1 MPTSALYQ
9 EELVIALRAHRMTDI
24 DLGALRGLVC
34 APSFHTASAVVFMA
48 AAWPVPRLR
57 WVIVPVNLAMLLAT
71 PVEGTHYLTDM
82 IVGALVALAAIAI
95 VRLAEPDRIPGAD
108 QGCHALASP

>member
-9 EELVIALRAHRMTDI
+9 EQLIPALRARTFTRV

-34 APSFHTASAVVFMA
+34 APSFHTVCAVLYILT
-48 AAWPVPRLR
+48 AWPIKKLR
-57 WVIVPVNLAMLLAT
+57 WWLVGLNIVMLLAV

-82 IVGALVALAAIAI
+82 IAGMLVALFATFVIRTAIHRYRPAHS
-95 VRLAEPDRIPGAD
+95 L
-108 QGCHALASP
+108 